1 MRSNDW
7 PKTFAIASPAAENRE
22 RSTAPIKSERSDT
35 ESAAPVSARQN
46 ATQELEAFFARLA
59 RAADYYELL
68 DVGRQAN
75 ADEIKNAYHELA
87 RRFHPDRFHR
97 SHPALRSQIE
107 SAFARIAEAYE
118 HLNDQSL
125 RAIYDRKR
133 PQKPPQSDRQQPVA
147 PASSRESTSGSE
159 VSRAEISFQTGLNLL
174 KQNRREEATRF
185 LAEAATL
192 EPRKALYRAHYG
204 HVLIG
209 QANTRRIA
217 EVELQA
223 ALALEPENSSY
234 RAMLGELYKAL
245 GLRRRA
251 EGELQRALSADPKNE
266 TARLLLASLKK

>member
-1 MRSNDW
+1 M
-7 PKTFAIASPAAENRE
+7 
-22 RSTAPIKSERSDT
+22 
-35 ESAAPVSARQN
+35 
-46 ATQELEAFFARLA
+46 
-59 RAADYYELL
+59 
-68 DVGRQAN
+68 
-75 ADEIKNAYHELA
+75 
-87 RRFHPDRFHR
+87 
-97 SHPALRSQIE
+97 
-107 SAFARIAEAYE
+107 
-118 HLNDQSL
+118 
-125 RAIYDRKR
+125 
-133 PQKPPQSDRQQPVA
+133 A

-159 VSRAEISFQTGLNLL
+159 ISRAEISFQTGLNLL
-174 KQNRREEATRF
+174 NQNRREEATRF

-192 EPRKALYRAHYG
+192 EPRKALYRAHCG